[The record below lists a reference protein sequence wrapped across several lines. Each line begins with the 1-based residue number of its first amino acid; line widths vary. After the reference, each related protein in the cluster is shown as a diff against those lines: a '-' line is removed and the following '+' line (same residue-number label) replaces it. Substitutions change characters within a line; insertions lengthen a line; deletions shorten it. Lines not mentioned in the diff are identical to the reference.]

1 MQNFPSGNIRKSPQG
16 LKMVITKHIQQ
27 RDYNNREVQ
36 WRMCAC
42 AVHHIEYILY
52 IHTSSGYI
60 TLLPSI

>member
-36 WRMCAC
+36 
-42 AVHHIEYILY
+42 
-52 IHTSSGYI
+52 
-60 TLLPSI
+60 